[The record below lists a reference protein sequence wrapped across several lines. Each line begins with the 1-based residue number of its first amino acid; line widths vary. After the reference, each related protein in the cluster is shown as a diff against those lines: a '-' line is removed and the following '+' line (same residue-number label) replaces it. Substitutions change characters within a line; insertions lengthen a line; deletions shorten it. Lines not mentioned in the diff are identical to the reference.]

1 MMSFILPN
9 NDSFQ
14 DFVKNSILKPYK
26 SFGIVDKLMDHFEMD
41 LEEEMDEPMG
51 EDIDHEDNHN
61 RNDDKA
67 EESDNFPFAPAVSR
81 WDSIKSNG
89 GNEEQFKEEPKKD
102 ACFEE
107 RKEASASKNYVFKQ
121 KIILHNNSHNPLL
134 ANGRATYVGRQ
145 LSNNFYNNMKEVSS
159 DTIMKAKNIVKK
171 RKAEIEDSPTEIQ
184 SERIVSGKKAF
195 ALGSS
200 EYKQLNS
207 RTKGG
212 TMTIKC
218 NTKKEKHSKDRSPH
232 GAAIL
237 AARASL
243 ALRKK
248 TTRN

>member
-1 MMSFILPN
+1 
-9 NDSFQ
+9 
-14 DFVKNSILKPYK
+14 
-26 SFGIVDKLMDHFEMD
+26 
-41 LEEEMDEPMG
+41 
-51 EDIDHEDNHN
+51 
-61 RNDDKA
+61 
-67 EESDNFPFAPAVSR
+67 
-81 WDSIKSNG
+81 
-89 GNEEQFKEEPKKD
+89 
-102 ACFEE
+102 
-107 RKEASASKNYVFKQ
+107 
-121 KIILHNNSHNPLL
+121 
-134 ANGRATYVGRQ
+134 
-145 LSNNFYNNMKEVSS
+145 
-159 DTIMKAKNIVKK
+159 MKAKNIVKK
-171 RKAEIEDSPTEIQ
+171 RKATKVEDSSTEIQ